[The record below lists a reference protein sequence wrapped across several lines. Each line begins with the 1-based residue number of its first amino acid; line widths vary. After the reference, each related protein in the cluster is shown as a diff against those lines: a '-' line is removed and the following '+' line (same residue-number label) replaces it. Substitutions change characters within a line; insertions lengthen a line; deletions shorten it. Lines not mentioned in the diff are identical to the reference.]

1 MVKSKGDLR
10 TESFTRWVIRF
21 RWPVVLLTLVG
32 AVLLASGGRFLTF
45 DADYRAFFSKSNPQL
60 QAFEAMQDIYTKND
74 NVLFVVTPSDG
85 QVFTRETLSAV
96 EMLVREGW
104 QIPFAMRVDGVTNYQ
119 HTTANGD
126 ELVVGDLVPDPASR
140 TDEELAAARAIAL
153 DQPVLVRRV
162 VSEDARVTGV
172 SVTVQLPGETLDEVT
187 RVMTAS
193 RELAE
198 KVKAEYPHIE
208 LRLTGTAAL
217 NNAFTEASMSD
228 MTTLMPMMFGMILIV
243 MWLLLRSVSGTIGSL
258 IVVGLSAASAMGLA
272 GWLGFRLT
280 PPSASAPTMILTLA
294 VADSIH
300 ILVTML
306 REMRHGR
313 SKVDAIVESMRLNM
327 GPVFLTS
334 LTTVIGFLS
343 MNFSEVPPFND
354 LGNIVAMG
362 VALAF
367 LYSIFF
373 LPAFMAIVP
382 VRVKVREDGTHFG
395 IMDRL
400 ADVVVAWRRPLLWG
414 GAAFIAVMAVIST
427 RNEFNDR
434 FVQYFDKRIDFRVA
448 SDYAS
453 ENLTGIY
460 LIEFSVEADESGGI
474 SDPEYLEHLD
484 RFEGWYRAQ
493 PGVLNVN
500 SFNEVMKR
508 VNKSMHGDDP
518 AFYRIPDSRELAAQY
533 LLLYEMSLPFGLDL
547 NNQINIDKSATRV
560 IVTIADMSSNEIRA
574 ITTAGEQWLAQNT
587 PQHMHAV
594 GASPAVMF
602 AHISERNI
610 KGMLTSIAIAM
621 VLISLALMV
630 ALRSVK
636 FGLISIVPNIAPALM
651 AFGTWALF
659 VGEVNVAL
667 SVVVSMT
674 LGIVVD
680 DTIHFLSKYLRARR
694 EKGLDPEDAVRYAFS
709 SVGMALVV
717 TTIILTAGFM
727 VLAQSSF
734 ELNGGMARLTA
745 ITIVLA
751 LGADLLF
758 LPPMLM
764 ALAKREH
771 ESAAAKDAAP
781 EAVA

>member
-1 MVKSKGDLR
+1 
-10 TESFTRWVIRF
+10 
-21 RWPVVLLTLVG
+21 
-32 AVLLASGGRFLTF
+32 
-45 DADYRAFFSKSNPQL
+45 
-60 QAFEAMQDIYTKND
+60 
-74 NVLFVVTPSDG
+74 
-85 QVFTRETLSAV
+85 
-96 EMLVREGW
+96 
-104 QIPFAMRVDGVTNYQ
+104 
-119 HTTANGD
+119 
-126 ELVVGDLVPDPASR
+126 
-140 TDEELAAARAIAL
+140 
-153 DQPVLVRRV
+153 
-162 VSEDARVTGV
+162 
-172 SVTVQLPGETLDEVT
+172 
-187 RVMTAS
+187 
-193 RELAE
+193 
-198 KVKAEYPHIE
+198 
-208 LRLTGTAAL
+208 
-217 NNAFTEASMSD
+217 
-228 MTTLMPMMFGMILIV
+228 
-243 MWLLLRSVSGTIGSL
+243 
-258 IVVGLSAASAMGLA
+258 
-272 GWLGFRLT
+272 
-280 PPSASAPTMILTLA
+280 
-294 VADSIH
+294 
-300 ILVTML
+300 
-306 REMRHGR
+306 
-313 SKVDAIVESMRLNM
+313 
-327 GPVFLTS
+327 
-334 LTTVIGFLS
+334 
-343 MNFSEVPPFND
+343 
-354 LGNIVAMG
+354 
-362 VALAF
+362 
-367 LYSIFF
+367 
-373 LPAFMAIVP
+373 MAIVP